1 MGTVEEAGIL
11 KPGIASDAKC
21 SSKGRIGYVYM

>member
-1 MGTVEEAGIL
+1 MGTLEEAGIL

-21 SSKGRIGYVYM
+21 YSKGRIG